1 MAAPVTGRRKAL
13 LNLLTYPPILRG
25 FIVLLASSAAFPV
38 AGVWILRLNLLPY
51 RFMLMHGAMLG
62 GAIALALGIGQL
74 PAVIVINVFLVL
86 LADAMA
92 NKGRLEAGMSTM
104 FLMVASL
111 GAAMALL
118 YGASVPAQDAMALL
132 WGNLFAVSKLETAA
146 TVLYCI
152 GLLLFA
158 RLRNMQIQA
167 VIYDR
172 DIAFTAGVNDTA
184 EMRALLIVT
193 ALTVAFA
200 MRVIGALLLDALL
213 LIPVIIASIGTHSLA
228 GLYKNAIII
237 GLGIGIAGFFGALAT
252 DLPVGATTALIG
264 AAVLGLRLLIKGIK
278 K

>member
-1 MAAPVTGRRKAL
+1 M